1 MTCPF
6 FKGVCTYT
14 VAARPETTVVVAV
27 TAPVQAVVTV
37 VNDTVAGADWT
48 GTTMED
54 DKEDVVDE
62 AEELEGVD
70 ATEEDDLVDKDEA
83 TEADEVDEV
92 LEATEEEEDDEDE
105 DELDDADEET
115 ALEEEATLDEDRGG
129 TLATIDGRDVGRE
142 TTLDDEAATA
152 GQLLGFELMLSA
164 TLVRLK

>member
-1 MTCPF
+1 VEDVLMTCPF

-48 GTTMED
+48 GTTMVD
-54 DKEDVVDE
+54 DKEDVDDE
-62 AEELEGVD
+62 VEGVD

-92 LEATEEEEDDEDE
+92 LEATDEDE

-115 ALEEEATLDEDRGG
+115 ALEEEATLDEDRGS

>member
-1 MTCPF
+1 VEDVLMTCPF
-6 FKGVCTYT
+6 FRGVCTYT

-62 AEELEGVD
+62 AED
-70 ATEEDDLVDKDEA
+70 DDLVDREDDEA
-83 TEADEVDEV
+83 PEADEVDEV
-92 LEATEEEEDDEDE
+92 LEATDEEEDNKDE

-115 ALEEEATLDEDRGG
+115 ALDEEATLDEDRGS